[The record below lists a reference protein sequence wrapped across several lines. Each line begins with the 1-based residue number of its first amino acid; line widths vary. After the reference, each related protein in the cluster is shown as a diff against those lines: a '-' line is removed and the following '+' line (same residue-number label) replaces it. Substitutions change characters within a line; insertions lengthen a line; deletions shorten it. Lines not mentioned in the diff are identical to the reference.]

1 MSRIFLQ
8 IILLIALL
16 LTSGVVLLTQQDW
29 YQPFEYKLND
39 QMLVFRGEQPVD
51 PSIVIVDIDEK
62 SLSEL
67 GQWPWP
73 RDQVA
78 RLLDALT
85 RMGAGMIGLDVVFA
99 EPDNSSPKRVFE
111 RLGRD
116 AVDLPDFDRMLA
128 ETIARTPTITGYVFI
143 QNPDEIEPGR
153 LPTSRATILERN
165 KPEQSYLFQPY
176 RAVLNLPV
184 IQDNAYASG
193 YFNSVPDADGVV
205 RSVPLV
211 MQYEQMLFPALSLEM
226 MRVMTESRRI
236 EVNYENNGVSHV
248 SLGGLAIPTDANGQM
263 LINFRG
269 PAFSYPYISATDIL
283 NGDVSEGALAGK
295 IVLLGTSASGL
306 MDLRATPFDSVYP
319 GVEVHAS
326 AIDNMLNQ
334 DFLAKPMWT
343 LGADVVTLLV
353 GLVLI
358 GLALM
363 FTGSLVSF
371 ATVLIA
377 ILGLIVGHYYLLIAH
392 GLILNTVVPW
402 ASFLMLFGLGTVIN
416 YFFES
421 RQKAKI
427 RKRFAQKV
435 SSAVVDELINHAD
448 DVSLEGKEQEVTL
461 FFSDIRGFTTLSE
474 QMGSARALID
484 LLNRYMT
491 PMVDII
497 TKRQGTVDKF
507 IGDAIMAYWN
517 APVEIDQHADEALTA
532 SVEQILALEDL
543 NQTLARD
550 DLPRIDIG
558 IGLNTGV
565 AVVGEMGSVGRSDYT
580 CIGDP
585 VNLAS
590 RAEGLCK
597 PYSAKIVLTEFTVSA
612 LAHPDR
618 FQMRFLDKVRV
629 KGKSQPVSIYEC
641 LGFVQNDQA
650 WYTMSVEER
659 NLFDRAQTDYHQGCF
674 AEALEGFRQ
683 LQTRWPQ
690 PLYDMYQSRCEHYVA
705 HPPGSFDGVFTL
717 NSK

>member
-1 MSRIFLQ
+1 M
-8 IILLIALL
+8 
-16 LTSGVVLLTQQDW
+16 TQKDW
-29 YQPFEYKLND
+29 YQPFENKLND
-39 QMLVFRGEQPVD
+39 QLLVLRGVQPVD
-51 PSIVIVDIDEK
+51 PNIVIVDIDEK
-62 SLSEL
+62 SLKAR

-78 RLLDALT
+78 ELLRKLT
-85 RMGAGMIGLDVVFA
+85 GLGAGMIGLDMVFA
-99 EPDNSSPKRVFE
+99 ESDNSSPKRVFE
-111 RLGRD
+111 RLGRETD
-116 AVDLPDFDRMLA
+116 GLPDYDQRLA
-128 ETIARTPTITGYVFI
+128 EAIAETPTITGYVFI
-143 QNPDEIEPGR
+143 QNPDGIDPGR
-153 LPTSRATILERN
+153 LPTSRAMILERD
-165 KPEQSYLFQPY
+165 KPAQSYLFQPY
-176 RAVLNLPV
+176 RAVLNLP
-184 IQDNAYASG
+184 ILQESAYASG

-226 MRVMTESRRI
+226 LRVISGQRRI
-236 EVNYENNGVSHV
+236 EVQYEHQGVNSVSMGPLHV
-248 SLGGLAIPTDANGQM
+248 PTDANGQM
-263 LINFRG
+263 RLNFRG
-269 PAFSYPYISATDIL
+269 PAFSYPYVSAV
-283 NGDVSEGALAGK
+283 DVLEGEVVPADLAGK

-306 MDLRATPFDSVYP
+306 MDLRATPLDSVYP
-319 GVEVHAS
+319 GVEVHAT

-334 DFLAKPMWT
+334 DFLAQPMWT

-353 GLVLI
+353 GLMLI

-363 FTGSLVSF
+363 FTGSVLSF
-371 ATVLIA
+371 VVALTLIA
-377 ILGLIVGHYYLLIAH
+377 GLVVAHYYLLVSQ
-392 GLILNTVVPW
+392 GLIFNTVVPW
-402 ASFLMLFGLGTVIN
+402 AAFVMLFGLGTVIN

-435 SSAVVDELINHAD
+435 SPAVVEELINHAD

-461 FFSDIRGFTTLSE
+461 FFSDIRSFTTMSE
-474 QMGSARALID
+474 KMGSARALIT

-491 PMVDII
+491 PMVEVI

-517 APVEIDQHADEALTA
+517 APIEVEQHADEALTA

-543 NQTLARD
+543 NQTLAQD
-550 DLPRIDIG
+550 ELPRIDIG

-565 AVVGEMGSVGRSDYT
+565 VVVGEMGSVGRSDYT
-580 CIGDP
+580 CIGDA

-629 KGKSQPVSIYEC
+629 KGKSEPVSIYEC
-641 LGFVQNDQA
+641 LGFAQNDQA
-650 WYTMSVEER
+650 WYTMAQEER
-659 NLFDRAQTDYHQGCF
+659 TLFDQAQMDYHEGRF
-674 AEALEGFRQ
+674 SKALEGFRQ

-690 PLYDMYQSRCEHYVA
+690 PLYDMYQSRCKHYVK
-705 HPPGSFDGVFTL
+705 HPPESFDGVFTL
-717 NSK
+717 ESK